1 MFRRDHN
8 EGVSCRNRV
17 VAVGLAMRVNG
28 ERTTAFIDRR
38 YAPAMPLRGGNA
50 AGTAVPAAYR
60 KVVWTGIGYLSLKQ
74 ARDLTRLA
82 RKRSSRADFGYSK

>member
-8 EGVSCRNRV
+8 EGVSGRNRV

-50 AGTAVPAAYR
+50 GGTAVPGCVPESGLDRERLSQLEAGAR
-60 KVVWTGIGYLSLKQ
+60 SHSLGEEALVTG
-74 ARDLTRLA
+74 
-82 RKRSSRADFGYSK
+82 